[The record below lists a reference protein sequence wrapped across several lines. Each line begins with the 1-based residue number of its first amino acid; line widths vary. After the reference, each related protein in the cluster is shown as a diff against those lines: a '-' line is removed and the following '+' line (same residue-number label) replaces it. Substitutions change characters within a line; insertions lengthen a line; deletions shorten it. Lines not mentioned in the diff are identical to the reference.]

1 MICLSCILPIRS
13 HPIQEATQG
22 NSIFR
27 EKQSENYFENSKRI
41 LVPVDGSIHLLKA
54 LNGAAG
60 LFDNEF
66 QIKIFALNVIL
77 LWTDEEEESLDSQ
90 MTSRIEEEGRRMRR
104 SVVIATESDI
114 FEKIVKVGDPSSK
127 IVESAEKLD
136 VDLIIMG
143 QTTILDT
150 SREEY

>member
-1 MICLSCILPIRS
+1 M
-13 HPIQEATQG
+13 
-22 NSIFR
+22 
-27 EKQSENYFENSKRI
+27 
-41 LVPVDGSIHLLKA
+41 KA

-66 QIKIFALNVIL
+66 QIKIFALNEIE
-77 LWTDEEEESLDSQ
+77 WTDEEEESLDSL
-90 MTSRIEEEGRRMRR
+90 R

-114 FEKIVKVGDPSSK
+114 FERIVKMGDPSSK
-127 IVESAEKLD
+127 IVELVEKLD
-136 VDLIIMG
+136 ADLIMMG

>member
-1 MICLSCILPIRS
+1 M
-13 HPIQEATQG
+13 
-22 NSIFR
+22 
-27 EKQSENYFENSKRI
+27 
-41 LVPVDGSIHLLKA
+41 KA

-66 QIKIFALNVIL
+66 QIKIFALNVIE
-77 LWTDEEEESLDSQ
+77 WTDEEEESLDSQ
-90 MTSRIEEEGRRMRR
+90 MTSRIEEGRRMLR

-114 FEKIVKVGDPSSK
+114 FERIVKVGDPSSK

-136 VDLIIMG
+136 VDLIMMG

>member
-1 MICLSCILPIRS
+1 M
-13 HPIQEATQG
+13 QEATQG
-22 NSIFR
+22 NSIFG
-27 EKQSENYFENSKRI
+27 EKQSQNYFENGKRI
-41 LVPVDGSIHLLKA
+41 LVPVDGSRHLLKA

-77 LWTDEEEESLDSQ
+77 LWTDEEEESLESQ

-114 FEKIVKVGDPSSK
+114 FERIVKMGDPSSK
-127 IVESAEKLD
+127 IVESAEKHD

-150 SREEY
+150 SREDY